1 MYSLTRRLLTY
12 VSLAFALS
20 FGLTALAL
28 DTLFRDLSERSLRE
42 LLDAQ
47 MVALIAAADTDE
59 SGRVRG
65 ASTEAE
71 ARLRTPGSG
80 LYAEILPREGGV
92 LWRSPSV
99 VGTFVTLAADVQA
112 GETRF
117 RYGRLADGNRLA
129 IVERGILW
137 EYAGRRQQQLV
148 FAVATSMAP
157 YELQLRRFRTQL
169 FGGMTVLAALLLV
182 TLAFLLRR
190 LMSPV
195 RRLEAEI
202 SAIESG
208 QLEALGQGFP
218 RELAGVAANL
228 NALLAGER
236 ARISRYRDTLG
247 NLAHSL
253 KTPLAILRTTLAP
266 GSAPPGT
273 VEVATREIERMG
285 GIIEHQLRRAATSG
299 GRTIGQAP
307 VELRPLL
314 QELRVTLGKVHAAK
328 DLTIGIDVPAA
339 VRILGDRADL
349 LEALGN
355 LLDNACKWCRTT
367 VRVGAVPG
375 TVVAGRQ
382 HIVIGIEDDGPGF
395 PEALRL
401 EGPAR
406 GRRAD
411 ESTPGHGIGLAM
423 VREMAELYG
432 GELRLGVAGSGGAR
446 VELHL
451 PGSLAASG

>member
-1 MYSLTRRLLTY
+1 LYSLTRRLLTY
-12 VSLAFALS
+12 VSLAFLLS
-20 FGLTALAL
+20 FGVTAVAL
-28 DTLFRDLSERSLRE
+28 DTLFRDLAERSLRE

-80 LYAEILPREGGV
+80 LYAEIRAQPGGL

-99 VGTFVTLAADVQA
+99 VGTFVTLAADLPAAQTA
-112 GETRF
+112 F
-117 RYGRLADGNRLA
+117 RYRQLADGGRLAVA
-129 IVERGILW
+129 ERGIKW
-137 EYAGRRQQQLV
+137 EYSGRRQQKLV
-148 FAVATSMAP
+148 FAVATSMTP
-157 YELQLRRFRTQL
+157 YEQQLRRFRTQL
-169 FGGMTVLAALLLV
+169 FGGMTVLTVLLLGTLALLLRWV
-182 TLAFLLRR
+182 
-190 LMSPV
+190 MSPV

-202 SAIESG
+202 SAVESG
-208 QLEALGQGFP
+208 QLEALGTGFP
-218 RELAGVAANL
+218 RELAGVAVNL
-228 NALLAGER
+228 PALLAGER

-253 KTPLAILRTTLAP
+253 KTPLAILRGALAP
-266 GSAPPGT
+266 GSAPPAT

-314 QELRVTLGKVHAAK
+314 QELRLTLVKVHSHK
-328 DLTIGIDVPAA
+328 DLSFLVDVAA
-339 VRILGDRADL
+339 DVQILGDRADL

-355 LLDNACKWCRTT
+355 LLDNACKWCRST
-367 VRVGAVPG
+367 VRI
-375 TVVAGRQ
+375 TVTPMRSANDRAQV
-382 HIVIGIEDDGPGF
+382 VIRIDDDGPGF
-395 PEALRL
+395 PDSLRQH
-401 EGPAR
+401 GPAR

-411 ESTPGHGIGLAM
+411 ETTPGHGIGLAM
-423 VREMAELYG
+423 VQEMAELYDG
-432 GELRLGVAGSGGAR
+432 TLQLGVSELGGAR
-446 VELHL
+446 VELRL
-451 PGSLAASG
+451 PGRGGD